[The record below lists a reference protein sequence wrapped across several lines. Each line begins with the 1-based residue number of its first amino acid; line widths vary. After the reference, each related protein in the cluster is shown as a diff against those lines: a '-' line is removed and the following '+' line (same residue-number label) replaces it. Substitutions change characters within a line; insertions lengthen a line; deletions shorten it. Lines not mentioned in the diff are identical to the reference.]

1 MSNKRVY
8 LVTGAAGFIG
18 SRIMR
23 RLIANGEEVHI
34 LIRKGTKLWR
44 IEGMLDRVI
53 CHLSDLSDA
62 GELTKIVDKVKPRVI
77 YHLATYGA
85 YPYQNEPDKIIHTN
99 ILGTWNLLKASA
111 HIDCE
116 LFVNTGSSSEYG
128 FKELPMKEAD
138 LLEPASYYA
147 VTKSSQT
154 LLCFHIAREEKRPIV
169 TLRPFSVYG
178 PYEEPTRF
186 IPTLMKALHF
196 KEKMNLV
203 SPKISRDHIYVED
216 VVDICLMVDQLKQF
230 AGEIFNVGT
239 GIQSSIKDVVEAAV
253 RVTGETADFKWGE
266 MKPRTW
272 DTHHWVADISKA
284 RQSLNW
290 SPKVSLEK
298 GLSLM
303 WEWFKSNHSLYDL
316 AGRR

>member
-1 MSNKRVY
+1 MSDKRVY
-8 LVTGAAGFIG
+8 LVTGATGFIG
-18 SRIMR
+18 SRIID
-23 RLIANGEEVHI
+23 RLVANGEAVHI
-34 LIRKGTKLWR
+34 IIRKGAKLWR
-44 IEGMLDRVI
+44 IEGMLERVTE
-53 CHLSDLSDA
+53 HVSDLSDV
-62 GELTKIVDKVKPRVI
+62 GELRKIVEKVEPHII
-77 YHLATYGA
+77 YHLAAYGA
-85 YPYQNEPDKIIHTN
+85 YPFQNEPDKIIHTN
-99 ILGTWNLLKASA
+99 ILGTWNLLEASA
-111 HIDCE
+111 HIDYE

-128 FKELPMKEAD
+128 FKELPMKEVD

-154 LLCFHIAREEKRPIV
+154 LLCAHVARKGKRPMV

-178 PYEEPTRF
+178 PYEEATRF
-186 IPTLMKALHF
+186 IPTLMKALYF

-203 SPKISRDHIYVED
+203 SPKISHDHIYVED
-216 VVDICLMVDQLKQF
+216 VVDVFLMVDQLKRL

-239 GIQSSIKDVVEAAV
+239 GIQSSVRDVVEAAV
-253 RVTGETADFKWGE
+253 RVTGETADFRWGE

-272 DTHHWVADISKA
+272 DTNHWVADISKA

-303 WEWFKSNHSLYDL
+303 WEWFKSNHSLYDR
-316 AGRR
+316 AGR

>member
-8 LVTGAAGFIG
+8 LVTGATGFIG
-18 SRIMR
+18 SQIVR

-34 LIRKGTKLWR
+34 IIRKAARLWR
-44 IEGMLDRVI
+44 IEGMLDRVT
-53 CHLSDLSDA
+53 CHLSDLSDLD
-62 GELTKIVDKVKPRVI
+62 ELTKLVAEVKPRII

-85 YPYQNEPDKIIHTN
+85 YSYQNEPDKMIHTN

-111 HIDCE
+111 HIDYE
-116 LFVNTGSSSEYG
+116 LFVNTGTSSEYG
-128 FKELPMKEAD
+128 FKELPMKETD
-138 LLEPASYYA
+138 LLQPASHYA

-154 LLCFHIAREEKRPIV
+154 LLCLHVAREGKRPIV

-186 IPTLMKALHF
+186 VPTLMKALLL
-196 KEKMNLV
+196 KEKLNLV
-203 SPKISRDHIYVED
+203 SPTISHDHIYVED
-216 VVDICLMVDQLKQF
+216 VVDIYLMVDRLTQF
-230 AGEIFNVGT
+230 AGDIFNVGT
-239 GIQSSIKDVVEAAV
+239 GIQSSIKDVAEVAA

-266 MKPRTW
+266 MKPRMW
-272 DTHHWVADISKA
+272 DTDNWVADISKA

-303 WEWFKSNHSLYDL
+303 WEWFKSNHSLYDR